1 MENTQLV
8 TGIIATAV
16 GGLGACLMVWR
27 RWDRAHPWVAL
38 GGVLLSATSMFLG
51 TVAAAGAK
59 KWSCGV
65 GAGLAGLA
73 LLLLP
78 CCYLWDRFQERRRSR
93 ALGMWLPDGTIE
105 DASFF
110 ITLSVSR

>member
-1 MENTQLV
+1 METTRLA
-8 TGIIATAV
+8 TGVIAAAV
-16 GGLGACLMVWR
+16 GGLGACLLGFKR
-27 RWDRAHPWVAL
+27 CDRAHPWVTL

-59 KWSCGV
+59 KWSYGV

-78 CCYLWDRFQERRRSR
+78 CCYLWDRLQERRRSR
-93 ALGMWLPDGTIE
+93 ALGMWLPEGTIE
-105 DASFF
+105 EASFE